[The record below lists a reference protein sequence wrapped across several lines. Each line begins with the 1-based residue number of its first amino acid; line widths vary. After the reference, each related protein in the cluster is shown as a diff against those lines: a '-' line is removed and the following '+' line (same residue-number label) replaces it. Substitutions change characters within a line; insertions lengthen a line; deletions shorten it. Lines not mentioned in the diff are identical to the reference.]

1 MNEYTLRQSLSDI
14 PLGGLRYF
22 TQTGSTNTVALE
34 WAAAGAPDLAMVY
47 AEEQTAGRGRGDRR
61 WYTPAG
67 AALAF
72 SIIMKPLPGEE
83 QSVVRFTAL
92 GALAVCEAVGAQGL
106 VPEIKWPNDV
116 LINRRKV
123 CGILCESVWVG
134 EKVEYIVLGIGININ
149 KDAVP
154 PDERLNFPATSLDV
168 EATWQGPQVVA
179 RITDRPALLRQI
191 LQAMLYWRGLVGK
204 DIFLH
209 AWEDH
214 LAFLGE
220 QVEIKGA
227 AQESLTGQVKG
238 LNPDGSLRLQ
248 SSDGKIASVQ
258 FGEVHL
264 RPVV

>member
-1 MNEYTLRQSLSDI
+1 MDENTLRQSLSDI

-22 TQTGSTNTVALE
+22 SQTGSTNTVALE

-47 AEEQTAGRGRGDRR
+47 AEEQTAGHGRADRR

-67 AALAF
+67 VALAF
-72 SIIMKPLPGEE
+72 SLVMRPLPGEA
-83 QSVVRFTAL
+83 QSVARFTAL
-92 GALAVCEAVGAQGL
+92 GALAVCEAIGAQGL

-123 CGILCESVWVG
+123 CGILCESVWTGGVL
-134 EKVEYIVLGIGININ
+134 ESIVLGIGINVLQ
-149 KDAVP
+149 DAVP
-154 PDERLNFPATSLDV
+154 PAEQLNFPATSLDV
-168 EATWQGPQVVA
+168 EATEQGAQVVA

-191 LQAMLYWRGLVGK
+191 MQAMLYWRGLVGR

-209 AWEDH
+209 AWENH

-220 QVEIKGA
+220 QVEIKGS
-227 AQESLTGQVKG
+227 AQEDLIGQIKG

-248 SSDGKIASVQ
+248 SPNGTINAVQ